1 MVSLGLLRLL
11 LGAQERRNARQ
22 QALALLA
29 LLALLARVYLA
40 WQGVP
45 AYYYWGAALA
55 TPNSWG
61 AGQSASFSFFV

>member
-45 AYYYWGAALA
+45 AYCWGAALT
-55 TPNSWG
+55 TPNS
-61 AGQSASFSFFV
+61 